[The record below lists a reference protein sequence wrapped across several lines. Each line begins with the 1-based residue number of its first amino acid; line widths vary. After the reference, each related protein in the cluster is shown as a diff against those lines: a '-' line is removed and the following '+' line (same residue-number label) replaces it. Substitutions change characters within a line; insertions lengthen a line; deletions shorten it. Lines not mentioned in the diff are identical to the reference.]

1 MNYVISICGPESLNT
16 LTGICR
22 DLKLPLSVILLGE
35 GTASRGMLDILGIES
50 NEKRVLITV
59 ANEKKTKKFIQKQKQ
74 QMFIDIPGRGVV
86 IAVPIKSIGG
96 GKTVKYL
103 NGEKEKQG
111 AKYTPKLS
119 YKYELIVAIANEGQT
134 DTVMNAA
141 SSAGAQGGTVL
152 HGKHLYGESDEKFFN
167 VSIAQEK
174 EVILI
179 VSKSE
184 EKAQIMRSILEK
196 AGPDTEAGTIVFSLP
211 ASEVEGIGV
220 FEDH

>member
-1 MNYVISICGPESLNT
+1 M
-16 LTGICR
+16 
-22 DLKLPLSVILLGE
+22 
-35 GTASRGMLDILGIES
+35 
-50 NEKRVLITV
+50 
-59 ANEKKTKKFIQKQKQ
+59 
-74 QMFIDIPGRGVV
+74 
-86 IAVPIKSIGG
+86 
-96 GKTVKYL
+96 KYL

-119 YKYELIVAIANEGQT
+119 YKYELIVAIAN
-134 DTVMNAA
+134 
-141 SSAGAQGGTVL
+141 GTVL

-220 FEDH
+220 FEDN

>member
-1 MNYVISICGPESLNT
+1 
-16 LTGICR
+16 
-22 DLKLPLSVILLGE
+22 
-35 GTASRGMLDILGIES
+35 MLDILGIES

-59 ANEKKTKKFIQKQKQ
+59 TNEKKTKKFIQKQKQ

-220 FEDH
+220 FEDN